1 MSKEDLK
8 KLYVGLGQKEGNKV
22 EVGTDGKGG
31 WTLNIVTTFGG
42 PKKKKLAYGGI
53 AGMLGEPTYADG
65 GRIGFGKGKLA
76 DVARRKFLQLMG
88 AGAAGVGAAK
98 SGLFSLLK
106 AGKPAQ
112 VLTSV
117 PIKNISGMPAWFK
130 PLVNKVIKE
139 GDDVT
144 KKFAT
149 QERQIVH
156 KTELPDSKTDVI
168 VTQDL
173 NTGNVSVELGMT
185 KHGFADGKF
194 GQPKHFQCLNPV
206 LLLHRF

>member
-1 MSKEDLK
+1 
-8 KLYVGLGQKEGNKV
+8 
-22 EVGTDGKGG
+22 
-31 WTLNIVTTFGG
+31 
-42 PKKKKLAYGGI
+42 
-53 AGMLGEPTYADG
+53 MLGEPTYADG

-173 NTGNVSVELGMT
+173 NTGNVSVDQIYHLQN
-185 KHGFADGKF
+185 H
-194 GQPKHFQCLNPV
+194 V
-206 LLLHRF
+206 